1 MDYTKLS
8 ILEVSKLL
16 HDGSVTSEELTKQ
29 VLNNIKQKQNLHALT
44 SVCEEY
50 ALKKHVKLMRYLKR
64 RKVATACRR
73 ANNN

>member
-50 ALKKHVKLMRYLKR
+50 ALKKS
-64 RKVATACRR
+64 T
-73 ANNN
+73 